1 MATYKDVLMLVD
13 KVTQPLQ
20 KIEKQTAKVTSKMD
34 NMKKQL
40 KDLGGKFGAF
50 AKKAALGL
58 AVVAG
63 AFTYA
68 MKKTV
73 DYGDRIDK
81 MSQKIGMSRKAF
93 QEWDYIMSQNG
104 GSVESLQMG
113 FKTLT
118 TQIEGVQKGSK
129 DSVNAFKALGVSVKD
144 SNGQFRSQDEIFN
157 DTIRKLQQI
166 KNPTQKAMLANRL
179 FGRSAAELR
188 PLLTQEASAVDELRD
203 KANKLGLI
211 VSEEDIKNAVILK
224 DTFDTF
230 SRAFQ
235 ARFATV
241 MMKVMPYFTKAL
253 ETVTPLIKTI
263 SDYIVQLGANM
274 KSSPAFAMMSE
285 QFRALGDDL
294 TKFYIENK
302 DFFDALQVA
311 FEWLMSTG
319 LPNLTTSIVAIARGI
334 TFVVD
339 IVFKTFKTIGGII
352 GTLIGMIIS
361 IPTNIQTA
369 FIQVQTTILRIFN
382 AIKGHIGNAI
392 QFIISKLSVLLKV
405 FGAIFSKIPA
415 LKGLGG
421 ILTDLAGSVNNNSVK
436 QTQNNNTTN
445 NTTTNNNYYG
455 SPQRNAIG
463 GMLQPAYTIPL

>member
-34 NMKKQL
+34 DMKKQL
-40 KDLGGKFGAF
+40 KDLGSKFGAF
-50 AKKAALGL
+50 AKKAALGFTI
-58 AVVAG
+58 VAG

-81 MSQKIGMSRKAF
+81 MSQKIGMSAKSF

-104 GSVESLQMG
+104 GSVESLKMG

-118 TQIEGVQKGSK
+118 TQINNVQKGSK
-129 DSVNAFKALGVSVKD
+129 DSINAFKQLGINVKD
-144 SNGQFRSQDEIFN
+144 ANGQLRSQDEIFN
-157 DTIRKLQQI
+157 ESVRALQKMEKGTKRDAIAQ
-166 KNPTQKAMLANRL
+166 QL
-179 FGRSAAELR
+179 FGRAVLDMK
-188 PLLTQEASAVDELRD
+188 PLLNKEASAVDELRD

-211 VSEEDIKNAVILK
+211 VSEEDNKNAVILK

-263 SDYIVQLGANM
+263 SDYIVQLGANI
-274 KSSPAFAMMSE
+274 KSSPAFVMMSE

-302 DFFDALQVA
+302 AFFDALQVA

-421 ILTDLAGSVNNNSVK
+421 ILTDLAGSVNNNSVR

-455 SPQRNAIG
+455 SPQRNTIG
-463 GMLQPAYTIPL
+463 NMLNPAYVTPL